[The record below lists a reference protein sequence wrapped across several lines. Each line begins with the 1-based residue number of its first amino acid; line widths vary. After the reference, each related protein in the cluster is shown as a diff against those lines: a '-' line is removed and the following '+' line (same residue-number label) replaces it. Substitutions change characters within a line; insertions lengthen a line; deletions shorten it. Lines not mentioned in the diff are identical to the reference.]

1 MFSKLLKDF
10 KKYDEARENVILT
23 SRDII
28 KISKKIISSCHNNKI
43 EDTEKFKKEIEAE
56 IKKIR
61 EFNNINSSGSYT
73 IAIQE
78 YIEAIL
84 FLEFVKTGNILE
96 YSEKLCSPDE
106 YILGLCDFVGE
117 LQRRAVLEIANNN
130 EEEIKKIYS
139 KVREIYDSLL
149 DFNTRG
155 EVRKKMDSVK
165 YIMIKMEDIMM
176 QLKLK
181 K

>member
-23 SRDII
+23 SREII
-28 KISKKIISSCHNNKI
+28 KLSKKIISSCHNGKI
-43 EDTEKFKKEIEAE
+43 EDAENFKKEIEVE

-61 EFNNINSSGSYT
+61 EYNNIKSAGSYT

-84 FLEFVKTGNILE
+84 FLEFIKNDKLLE
-96 YSEKLCSPDE
+96 YSEELCSPDE
-106 YILGLCDFVGE
+106 YVLGLCDFVGE
-117 LQRRAVLEIANNN
+117 LQRRSVLEIANGNID
-130 EEEIKKIYS
+130 EIKKNHAL
-139 KVREIYDSLL
+139 VREVYDGIL

-155 EVRKKMDSVK
+155 DVRKKIDSIK